1 MYEET
6 GDSLAMTKAAVM
18 KTTATENGY
27 VEKVHENCYTFGYSK
42 LIPFSATVN
51 PKFGS
56 GVWFDASLRNNQ
68 VSVVMPS
75 GGTAV
80 PKFAGILVRQP
91 YIASGFPARP
101 DTIEPQNKA
110 LIANGGYIKY
120 KTGLA
125 ADGTTVQ
132 TFADVQVGFN
142 MYVAN
147 ATGTMHFASSD
158 PASGYTK
165 VGKIVRMNPD
175 DSSFTVKLTF

>member
-18 KTTATENGY
+18 KTAATENGY

-42 LIPFSATVN
+42 LTPFSATVN

-68 VSVVMPS
+68 VFVVMPS
-75 GGTAV
+75 GGTTV
-80 PKFAGILVRQP
+80 PQFAGILVRQP
-91 YIASGFPARP
+91 YIAAGFPARP
-101 DTIEPQNKA
+101 DTVEPHNKG
-110 LIANGGYIKY
+110 LIANSGYLKY

-125 ADGTTVQ
+125 ANGTTVQ

-147 ATGTMHFASSD
+147 ATGTVHFAASD
-158 PASGYTK
+158 PSSGYTK
-165 VGKIVRMNPD
+165 LGTIRRMNPD
-175 DSSFTVKLTF
+175 DSSFTVELTF

>member
-18 KTTATENGY
+18 KTTAKENGIL
-27 VEKVHENCYTFGYSK
+27 EKIHENCYTFGYSK
-42 LIPFSATVN
+42 LTPILPTVN

-68 VSVVMPS
+68 VFVVKPS
-75 GGTAV
+75 GGTSVA
-80 PKFAGILVRQP
+80 KFAGILVRQP
-91 YIASGFPARP
+91 YIADGFPAHP

-110 LIANGGYIKY
+110 LIANDGYLKY

-125 ADGTTVQ
+125 ADGSTVQ
-132 TFADVQVGFN
+132 TYADVQVGFG
-142 MYVAN
+142 MYVAD
-147 ATGTMHFASSD
+147 ATGTVHFAASD

-165 VGKIVRMNPD
+165 VGTIRRMNPE
-175 DSSFTVKLTF
+175 DSSFTVKLNF